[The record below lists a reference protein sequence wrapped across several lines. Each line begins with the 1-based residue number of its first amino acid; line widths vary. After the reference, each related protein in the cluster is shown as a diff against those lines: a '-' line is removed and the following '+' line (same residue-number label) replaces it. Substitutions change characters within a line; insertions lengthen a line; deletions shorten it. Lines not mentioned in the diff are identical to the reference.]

1 MGNPRKPTALHLLQG
16 SEQKNP
22 GRMKLRANEPQPPEA
37 IGSWVDHAGETP
49 AQAWDFLVSCAAP
62 GVFTNMDRP
71 SLMIASELMSRFW
84 SGQIDGSSLGRLHA
98 LMASFGM
105 TPADRSKIIVL
116 KPAKPDNPFAK
127 FRRA

>member
-22 GRMKLRANEPQPPEA
+22 GRMRLRINEPQPTDE

-62 GVFTNMDRP
+62 GVFTGMDRTA
-71 SLMIASELMSRFW
+71 LEMASVLPCRFW
-84 SGQIDGSSLGRLHA
+84 NNRTEFDISA
-98 LMASFGM
+98 MNF
-105 TPADRSKIIVL
+105 
-116 KPAKPDNPFAK
+116 
-127 FRRA
+127 